1 MLRCSRLWQASSM
14 NIILTLFL
22 LVVGGSAIAA
32 FPIILYVIGDT
43 GD

>member
-1 MLRCSRLWQASSM
+1 M